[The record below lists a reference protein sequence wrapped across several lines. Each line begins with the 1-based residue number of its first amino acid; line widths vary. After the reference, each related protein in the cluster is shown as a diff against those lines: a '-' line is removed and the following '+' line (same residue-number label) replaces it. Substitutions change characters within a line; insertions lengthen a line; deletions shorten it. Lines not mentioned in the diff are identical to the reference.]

1 MPDLSAAR
9 AAALR
14 CLCAIAASAILFG
27 ALPASA
33 DWNKP
38 WKDTDRALVID
49 AYEFN
54 PINWK
59 SLTSDKRVAGFISK
73 ASDGLPPEWSCA
85 KLSGDLLNLCK
96 NRWWKYSVTQELY
109 LTRREMAKTLGL
121 KWGAYHLGRPGNP
134 REQADHFVDFA
145 QPEADDLIALDIED
159 NTSDWM
165 SLADAETFARQI
177 KIRLGRYPVLYT
189 NGNTADYIARNQAQY
204 PLLSR
209 LQLWYA
215 RYRDDITGVFPTGNW
230 DNYALWQFSSMHN
243 CSARSCPYRV
253 PGAKND
259 IDVNVSPLT
268 VAELRD
274 AWPFNGLVGAD
285 PQSTPDAGALI
296 ASVSDQSKQAI
307 ADAAVTEVAEAE
319 QAQVV
324 PGTFAAAYG
333 PSGGRQPIDPLKLLT
348 EAARQEHAGKPA
360 SPVLSALTDTPKV
373 NPVIPGDAGAKAAL
387 QAPEAASVID
397 AVKQLKQ
404 EMQAVREILRD
415 TEAASPPPER
425 RSEVR
430 EHLKSRIAELMKKA
444 QATMTRVPAAS
455 DGGKQ
460 PDERA
465 DAASSRD
472 RWTSLA
478 SLATADLRVVKAF
491 DATR

>member
-1 MPDLSAAR
+1 
-9 AAALR
+9 
-14 CLCAIAASAILFG
+14 
-27 ALPASA
+27 
-33 DWNKP
+33 
-38 WKDTDRALVID
+38 
-49 AYEFN
+49 
-54 PINWK
+54 
-59 SLTSDKRVAGFISK
+59 
-73 ASDGLPPEWSCA
+73 
-85 KLSGDLLNLCK
+85 
-96 NRWWKYSVTQELY
+96 
-109 LTRREMAKTLGL
+109 MAKTLGL

-134 REQADHFVDFA
+134 REQADHFVDIA
-145 QPEADDLIALDIED
+145 QPEPDDLIALDIED

-177 KIRLGRYPVLYT
+177 KIRVGRYPVLYT

-215 RYRDDITGVFPTGNW
+215 RYRDDITGVFPAGNW

-274 AWPFNGLVGAD
+274 AWPFNGLVGKD
-285 PQSTPDAGALI
+285 PEEAPDAGALI
-296 ASVSDQSKQAI
+296 ASVSDQSKQAV
-307 ADAAVTEVAEAE
+307 AQAAPTEVAEVEPA
-319 QAQVV
+319 AAV
-324 PGTFAAAYG
+324 PGTLAAAYG

-360 SPVLSALTDTPKV
+360 SPVLSALTDARKV
-373 NPVIPGDAGAKAAL
+373 NPAVPGDAPAQTELSKLEPAS
-387 QAPEAASVID
+387 PEAASVID
-397 AVKQLKQ
+397 AVRQLKQ

-415 TEAASPPPER
+415 ADTPAAPLER
-425 RSEVR
+425 RSEMR
-430 EHLKSRIAELMKKA
+430 DHLKSRIADLMRKA
-444 QATMTRVPAAS
+444 QATLSRVPAADPQGEHQS
-455 DGGKQ
+455 G
-460 PDERA
+460 ERA
-465 DAASSRD
+465 EAAPARD
-472 RWTSLA
+472 SWTSLA